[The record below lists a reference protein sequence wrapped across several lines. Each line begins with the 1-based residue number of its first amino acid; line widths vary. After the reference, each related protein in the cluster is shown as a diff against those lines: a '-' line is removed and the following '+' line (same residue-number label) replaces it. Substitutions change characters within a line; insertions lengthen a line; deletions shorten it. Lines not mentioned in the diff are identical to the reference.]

1 MSNGHKN
8 TLNSGILVKMCMCVY
23 AREKKNANKIN
34 SPKKKNQVKTRANEC
49 KRNKQNKEKGT
60 KLKHRNDLRLHC
72 RMLTDPFNLNL

>member
-8 TLNSGILVKMCMCVY
+8 TLNSGILVEMCMCVY

-34 SPKKKNQVKTRANEC
+34 IKKNQVKTRANEC